1 MKNILGFIIE
11 NILKKNIFLLILLIL
26 SMLIEAALAV
36 SSVITIVPFVEIVL
50 NPELQNLNKITAF
63 ILKIFDKLNISGN
76 YFSFGILF
84 FLTNL
89 IKALVSLKVLQIILK
104 IKFRIIKSFRM
115 SLLNSSL
122 SSKWKFFSGIGRG
135 KLMNSLNEELN
146 KISDFFSEIATA
158 ISYIIQI
165 CAYLILPFILNYKI
179 TLTVIIFTFVL
190 LIPFVFLNKILLKLG
205 KENIAA
211 GNSVIGLINESLQAA
226 KVIISYGNKNKSLNK
241 IGKQTENYNKTAIRQ
256 RLLQSLSSNAFK
268 PIAILILIITFGY
281 VGNIK
286 ANLSYLAAIF
296 WSLYSSLP
304 LLAIVL
310 RSNLRLAT
318 YFPSLQQYSELK
330 NRSILFKESY
340 GKEKVSRIINSIK
353 IKNIYFNYEKKENI
367 IENLSLEINAN
378 KITSIVGKSGS
389 GKSTIS
395 DILIGLQD
403 IKKGGIFF
411 DDKKLDDL
419 DLNFLREKIS
429 LVPQEPILFYD
440 TIKNNLTWS
449 KTDASENDII
459 DSLKLANAYDF
470 VMKLPK
476 KLETVVGE
484 RGTELS
490 GGERQRIVLARAFL
504 RNPTLLILDEA
515 TSGLDKIS
523 ENKIKESI
531 LSISKNTTILI
542 IAHKSPLIEASN
554 YIYVLR
560 DKKIAEEG
568 SYNKL
573 KENPNSAFNLINY

>member
-340 GKEKVSRIINSIK
+340 GKEKVSKIINSIK

-403 IKKGGIFF
+403 IKKGEIFF

-568 SYNKL
+568 TYNKL

>member
-84 FLTNL
+84 FSTNL

-403 IKKGGIFF
+403 IKKGEIFF

>member
-1 MKNILGFIIE
+1 MKNILSFVIQNIIK
-11 NILKKNIFLLILLIL
+11 NNIFLLILLIF
-26 SMLIEAALAV
+26 SMLIEAVLAI

-50 NPELQNLNKITAF
+50 NPELQNLNKITEF
-63 ILKIFDKLNISGN
+63 ILKIFSQLNINGN

-84 FLTNL
+84 FLTNF
-89 IKALVSLKVLQIILK
+89 IKALVSLRVLQIILK
-104 IKFRIIKSFRM
+104 IKFKIIKSFRM

-122 SSKWKFFSGIGRG
+122 SSKWSFFSGIGKG

-179 TLTVIIFTFVL
+179 TLTVMILTFIL
-190 LIPFVFLNKILLKLG
+190 LVPFIFLNKKLLKLG
-205 KENIAA
+205 KKNIAA
-211 GNSVIGLINESLQAA
+211 GNLVIGLINESLQAA
-226 KVIISYGNKNKSLNK
+226 KVIISYGNKGKSLMRIENE
-241 IGKQTENYNKTAIRQ
+241 TENYNQTAIRQ

-281 VGNIK
+281 VGNIQ

-304 LLAIVL
+304 LLAIIL

-330 NRSILFKESY
+330 NRSTSFKEKQ
-340 GKEKVSRIINSIK
+340 GKERVGKLMNSIK
-353 IKNIYFNYEKKENI
+353 IKNVSFNYTKNENI
-367 IENLSLEINAN
+367 LENLSLEINVN
-378 KITSIVGKSGS
+378 QITSIVGKSGS

-403 IKKGGIFF
+403 IKKGEIFF
-411 DDKKLDDL
+411 DNKNLNDL
-419 DLNFLREKIS
+419 DLNLLRENIS

-440 TIKNNLTWS
+440 TIKNNLIWS
-449 KTDASENDII
+449 KTNASESEII
-459 DSLKLANAYDF
+459 NSLKLANAYDF
-470 VMKLPK
+470 VMQLPK
-476 KLETVVGE
+476 KLETIVGE
-484 RGTELS
+484 RGSELS

-531 LSISKNTTILI
+531 LNLSKHTTILI

-554 YIYVLR
+554 YIYVLE
-560 DKKIAEEG
+560 DKKITEKG

-573 KENPNSAFNLINY
+573 KDDPNSAFNLINY

>member
-1 MKNILGFIIE
+1 
-11 NILKKNIFLLILLIL
+11 
-26 SMLIEAALAV
+26 
-36 SSVITIVPFVEIVL
+36 
-50 NPELQNLNKITAF
+50 
-63 ILKIFDKLNISGN
+63 
-76 YFSFGILF
+76 
-84 FLTNL
+84 
-89 IKALVSLKVLQIILK
+89 
-104 IKFRIIKSFRM
+104 
-115 SLLNSSL
+115 
-122 SSKWKFFSGIGRG
+122 
-135 KLMNSLNEELN
+135 MNSLNEELN

-340 GKEKVSRIINSIK
+340 GKEKVSKIINSIK
-353 IKNIYFNYEKKENI
+353 NKKY
-367 IENLSLEINAN
+367 
-378 KITSIVGKSGS
+378 
-389 GKSTIS
+389 
-395 DILIGLQD
+395 
-403 IKKGGIFF
+403 
-411 DDKKLDDL
+411 
-419 DLNFLREKIS
+419 
-429 LVPQEPILFYD
+429 LF
-440 TIKNNLTWS
+440 
-449 KTDASENDII
+449 
-459 DSLKLANAYDF
+459 
-470 VMKLPK
+470 
-476 KLETVVGE
+476 
-484 RGTELS
+484 
-490 GGERQRIVLARAFL
+490 
-504 RNPTLLILDEA
+504 
-515 TSGLDKIS
+515 
-523 ENKIKESI
+523 
-531 LSISKNTTILI
+531 
-542 IAHKSPLIEASN
+542 
-554 YIYVLR
+554 
-560 DKKIAEEG
+560 
-568 SYNKL
+568 
-573 KENPNSAFNLINY
+573 